1 MPRPA
6 ATDSDIAQ
14 KKLRACDGE
23 REREMRRERRSGRE
37 SGRVIEESERVCGL

>member
-6 ATDSDIAQ
+6 STDSDIAQ

-23 REREMRRERRSGRE
+23 RERERKREKGGEEREGGERRER
-37 SGRVIEESERVCGL
+37 GRVIA

>member
-6 ATDSDIAQ
+6 STDSDIAQ

-23 REREMRRERRSGRE
+23 RERGKESERVKMRRERRRERE
-37 SGRVIEESERVCGL
+37 SMWALN